1 MLSKF
6 YANYRDLISFNTIS
20 SEIETND
27 NCNEECIDYLT
38 SELESMN
45 FKCSKIKVNS
55 AKNKYNLIA
64 KYGDG
69 IGGIAFSGHTDTV
82 PANNDLWTFPP
93 HILTE
98 HNDKLYGLGTI
109 DMKGY
114 FAFVLETLR
123 QTDLSKAT
131 KPIYV

>member
-27 NCNEECIDYLT
+27 NSNEECIDYLT

-69 IGGIAFSGHTDTV
+69 IGQC
-82 PANNDLWTFPP
+82 PP
-93 HILTE
+93 
-98 HNDKLYGLGTI
+98 
-109 DMKGY
+109 
-114 FAFVLETLR
+114 F
-123 QTDLSKAT
+123 
-131 KPIYV
+131 